1 MAIQEENKRTEP
13 EEGKRMRYLKGILLM
28 VLMLLAGITKAD
40 NTQAYRYFYIEAV
53 RQECLKNY
61 IEAFELFR
69 HCLELNPESPE
80 ANYGIG
86 VLYQIMNQD
95 SIGMHYIQK
104 AAKLSPDNVEFAERL
119 ANTYLYSKDIKKAAE
134 VYESIVSRQPDRTD
148 YLELLLQI
156 YNRNRDYDNMLK
168 TLSRLELQDGQSEE
182 VTLAKMQVYSL
193 KGDQEGAYRELK
205 GLVDSHPH
213 DPNLQVMMGNWLLSN
228 SRKKEALQLFIKV
241 LQEEPDNA
249 QAQMALMD
257 YYRLDGNAAEADKL
271 VYSMLVNPRTEPST
285 RVTLLK
291 QVVKDNEEAGGD
303 STRVLSLLNQVL
315 ALPQKTAEVA
325 EIKVAYMKLKGMPK
339 DSILGGLDKVLE
351 ISPEEVGARMMKIQL
366 LWEDTIDENVIR
378 ECRKA
383 VEYVPDEPVLYYYL
397 ATALHINKQNDEA
410 LRTLQMSARN
420 ITKSTPAN
428 IASDTYALL
437 GQLYYEKKM
446 MKESYEAMDSCL
458 VHNPN
463 HAMCLNNYA
472 YFLALDKKDLKKAE
486 KMSYRAITAEPN
498 NGTYL
503 DTYAWVLYMEGRY
516 EEACKYIDQALTYD
530 TKDSAIL
537 DHAGDI
543 YYKLGRKDD
552 AKEMWRKALDAEGV
566 EDAEALKKKIKE
578 K

>member
-1 MAIQEENKRTEP
+1 
-13 EEGKRMRYLKGILLM
+13 
-28 VLMLLAGITKAD
+28 MLLADIAKAD
-40 NTQAYRYFYIEAV
+40 NTKAYRYFYIEAV

-61 IEAFELFR
+61 IESFELYR

-80 ANYGIG
+80 ANFGIG
-86 VLYQIMNQD
+86 MLYQIMNQD

-119 ANTYLYSKDIKKAAE
+119 ANTYLYNKDLNKAAE
-134 VYESIVSRQPDRTD
+134 VYESIVSRQPDRTE

-168 TLSRLELQDGQSEE
+168 TLGRLELQDGQSEE
-182 VTLAKMQVYSL
+182 LTLAKMQVYSL

-213 DPNLQVMMGNWLLSN
+213 DLNLQVMMGNWLLSN
-228 SRKKEALQLFIKV
+228 SRKKEALQIFTKV

-315 ALPQKTAEVA
+315 ALPQKTSEVA
-325 EIKVAYMKLKGMPK
+325 EIKVGYMRMKEMPK
-339 DSILGGLDKVLE
+339 DSILVGLDKVLE
-351 ISPEEVGARMMKIQL
+351 IAPEDLAARMMKIEIM
-366 LWEDTIDENVIR
+366 WSDTIDENVIR

-397 ATALHINKQNDEA
+397 ATALHVNKHNDEA

-420 ITKSTPAN
+420 ITKSTPER
-428 IASDTYALL
+428 IASDTYAML

-446 MKESYEAMDSCL
+446 FKECYEAMDSCL
-458 VHNPN
+458 AHNPN

-472 YFLALDKKDLKKAE
+472 YFLAVNKKDLKKAE

-498 NGTYL
+498 SGTCL
-503 DTYAWVLYMEGRY
+503 DTYAWVLYMQGRY
-516 EEACKYIDQALTYD
+516 EEACKYIEQALTYVN
-530 TKDSAIL
+530 DSVIL
-537 DHAGDI
+537 EHAGDI

-566 EDAEALKKKIKE
+566 EDAEALKKKINGK
-578 K
+578 